1 MTNPFRQHF
10 QRTVA
15 ATAARGTPTSV
26 GGLRD
31 DSAYTL
37 MLAQLD
43 EHRRALKAVE
53 SLERK
58 ADLKRQFL
66 PAYDAWVAGVLDGAA
81 GAQDD
86 VLMTIMVWR
95 IDVGD
100 FRGALEIG
108 AYAVR
113 HDLALPDQYK
123 RSTPC
128 LLVEEFAEAAL
139 RSNRAGES
147 IQVEPLLEI
156 EWLTVV
162 CDMPD
167 EVRAKLHKAIGYG
180 LAASDPAK
188 ALDHLRRALQL
199 FANVGVKKDIERL
212 ERELK
217 NSANGGQSGPGG

>member
-15 ATAARGTPTSV
+15 AKAARGTPAGV

-66 PAYDAWVAGVLDGAA
+66 PTYDAWVAGVLEGAT

-95 IDVGD
+95 VDVGD

-108 AYAVR
+108 AYALR
-113 HDLALPDQYK
+113 HGLPLPDQYK

-139 RSNRAGES
+139 RAHRAGEP

-156 EWLTVV
+156 EQLTTGA
-162 CDMPD
+162 DMPD

-180 LAASDPAK
+180 LTAAEPAR

-217 NSANGGQSGPGG
+217 NSASGGQRGPDG

>member
-15 ATAARGTPTSV
+15 AAAARGTPTSV

-108 AYAVR
+108 AYAVK
-113 HDLALPDQYK
+113 HNLALPDQYK

-139 RSNRAGES
+139 RANRAGES

-156 EWLTVV
+156 EWLTTV

>member
-1 MTNPFRQHF
+1 MTNPFRRHF
-10 QRTVA
+10 QRTIA
-15 ATAARGTPTSV
+15 AKSSRGTPGGA

-53 SLERK
+53 SIERK
-58 ADLKRQFL
+58 AELKRQLL
-66 PAYDAWVAGVLDGAA
+66 PAYDAWVAGVLEGAP

-108 AYAVR
+108 AYALR

-139 RSNRAGES
+139 RTHRAGEP
-147 IQVEPLLEI
+147 IQVEPLVEI
-156 EWLTVV
+156 EDLTASA
-162 CDMPD
+162 DMPD

-180 LAASDPAK
+180 LAAAEPAR

-217 NSANGGQSGPGG
+217 NSANGGQTDPDG

>member
-15 ATAARGTPTSV
+15 AKAARGTPAGV

-58 ADLKRQFL
+58 ADLKRRFL
-66 PAYDAWVAGVLDGAA
+66 PTYDAWVAGVLEGAA

-86 VLMTIMVWR
+86 VLMTVMIWR
-95 IDVGD
+95 VDVGD

-108 AYAVR
+108 SYALR
-113 HDLALPDQYK
+113 HGLPLPDQYK

-139 RSNRAGES
+139 RAHRAGEP

-156 EWLTVV
+156 EQLTTGA
-162 CDMPD
+162 DMPD

-180 LAASDPAK
+180 LTASEPSR

-217 NSANGGQSGPGG
+217 NSASGGQRGADG

>member
-1 MTNPFRQHF
+1 MTNRFRQHF

-15 ATAARGTPTSV
+15 AKGSRGSSPGAGT
-26 GGLRD
+26 LRD

-43 EHRRALKAVE
+43 DNRRALKAVE
-53 SLERK
+53 SFERK
-58 ADLKRQFL
+58 AELKRQFL
-66 PAYDAWVAGVLDGAA
+66 PAYSAWVAGVLDGAT

-86 VLMTIMVWR
+86 VLMTMMVWR

-100 FRGALEIG
+100 YQGAREIG
-108 AYAVR
+108 AYALR
-113 HDLALPDQYK
+113 HGLTLPDQFK

-128 LLVEEFAEAAL
+128 LLVEEFADGAL
-139 RSNRAGES
+139 RANRAGEA
-147 IQVEPLLEI
+147 IEVAPLLDI
-156 EWLTVV
+156 ELLTAAA
-162 CDMPD
+162 DMPD

-180 LAASDPAK
+180 LTAADPAR

-217 NSANGGQSGPGG
+217 NTATGEQSGTGG

>member
-15 ATAARGTPTSV
+15 AKAARGTPASA

-66 PAYDAWVAGVLDGAA
+66 PAYDAWIAGVLDGAT

-95 IDVGD
+95 VDVGD
-100 FRGALEIG
+100 YQGALEIG
-108 AYAVR
+108 AYALR
-113 HDLALPDQYK
+113 HGLTLPDQFK

-128 LLVEEFAEAAL
+128 LLVEEFADAAL
-139 RSNRAGES
+139 RANRAGES
-147 IQVEPLLEI
+147 IQVEPLMDI
-156 EWLTVV
+156 EQLAAAA
-162 CDMPD
+162 DMPD

-180 LAASDPAK
+180 LTDAYPAN

-217 NSANGGQSGPGG
+217 NSASGGQSGPGG

>member
-15 ATAARGTPTSV
+15 ATAARGTPASV

-100 FRGALEIG
+100 YQGALEIG
-108 AYAVR
+108 AYALR
-113 HDLALPDQYK
+113 HALPLPDQYK

-139 RSNRAGES
+139 RAHRAGDA
-147 IQVEPLLEI
+147 IQVEPLVEI
-156 EWLTVV
+156 EQLTATA
-162 CDMPD
+162 DMPD
-167 EVRAKLHKAIGYG
+167 EVRAKLNKAIGYG
-180 LAASDPAK
+180 LSASDPAR
-188 ALDHLRRALQL
+188 ALEHLRRALQL

-217 NSANGGQSGPGG
+217 NSTNGGQSGPGG

>member
-1 MTNPFRQHF
+1 MTNPFRRHF
-10 QRTVA
+10 QRSVA
-15 ATAARGTPTSV
+15 AKSVRGTSAGVSV
-26 GGLRD
+26 LRD

-43 EHRRALKAVE
+43 NHRRALKAVE

-66 PAYDAWVAGVLDGAA
+66 PAYAPWVAGVLEGAT
-81 GAQDD
+81 GVQDD

-100 FRGALEIG
+100 FQGALEIG
-108 AYAVR
+108 AYAIQ
-113 HDLALPDQYK
+113 HNLTLPDRFK

-128 LLVEEFAEAAL
+128 LLVEQFADAAL
-139 RSNRAGES
+139 RANRAGEP
-147 IQVEPLLEI
+147 IQVEPLLEV
-156 EWLTVV
+156 EQLTAGA
-162 CDMPD
+162 DMPD
-167 EVRAKLHKAIGYG
+167 EVRAKLHKALGFG
-180 LAASDPAK
+180 LTTAYPAT

-217 NSANGGQSGPGG
+217 NTAAGDQSGPGG

>member
-1 MTNPFRQHF
+1 MTNLFRHHF

-15 ATAARGTPTSV
+15 AKATRGTLAGV

-43 EHRRALKAVE
+43 DHRRALKAVE

-66 PAYDAWVAGVLDGAA
+66 PVYDAWVAGVLEGAA

-108 AYAVR
+108 AYALR
-113 HDLALPDQYK
+113 HGLALPDQYK

-139 RSNRAGES
+139 RANRAGEP
-147 IQVEPLLEI
+147 IQVEPLMDI
-156 EWLTVV
+156 EQLTATA
-162 CDMPD
+162 DMPD
-167 EVRAKLHKAIGYG
+167 EVRAKVYKAIGYG
-180 LAASDPAK
+180 LAAAYPAH

-217 NSANGGQSGPGG
+217 HSASGGQSGTDG

>member
-10 QRTVA
+10 QRTLA
-15 ATAARGTPTSV
+15 ATAARGAPASV

-66 PAYDAWVAGVLDGAA
+66 PAYDAWVSGVLDGAT

-100 FRGALEIG
+100 FQGALEIG
-108 AYAVR
+108 AYALR
-113 HDLALPDQYK
+113 HSLPLPDQYK

-139 RSNRAGES
+139 RANRAGDAIE
-147 IQVEPLLEI
+147 IEPLLNI
-156 EWLTVV
+156 DQLTASA
-162 CDMPD
+162 DMPD

-180 LAASDPAK
+180 LAASNPAS

-199 FANVGVKKDIERL
+199 FPNVGVKKDIERL

-217 NSANGGQSGPGG
+217 NAAAGGQSGPGG

>member
-15 ATAARGTPTSV
+15 ASASRGTPTSV

-95 IDVGD
+95 VDVGD

-108 AYAVR
+108 AYALR
-113 HDLALPDQYK
+113 HGLALPDQYK

-139 RSNRAGES
+139 RANRAGEP
-147 IQVEPLLEI
+147 IQVDPLIDI
-156 EWLTVV
+156 EQLTAAA
-162 CDMPD
+162 DMPD
-167 EVRAKLHKAIGYG
+167 EVRAKLHKAIGFG
-180 LAASDPAK
+180 LAATYPAN

>member
-1 MTNPFRQHF
+1 MTNLFRQHF
-10 QRTVA
+10 QRSIA
-15 ATAARGTPTSV
+15 AKAARGAPAGASV
-26 GGLRD
+26 LRD

-43 EHRRALKAVE
+43 NHRRALKAVE

-66 PAYDAWVAGVLDGAA
+66 PAYAPWVAGVLEGAT

-95 IDVGD
+95 VDVGD
-100 FRGALEIG
+100 FEGALEIG
-108 AYAVR
+108 AYAMR
-113 HDLALPDQYK
+113 HNLTLPDQFK

-128 LLVEEFAEAAL
+128 LLVEQFADAAL
-139 RSNRAGES
+139 RANRAGGS
-147 IQVEPLLEI
+147 IQVVPLLNVEQ
-156 EWLTVV
+156 LTTGA
-162 CDMPD
+162 DMPD
-167 EVRAKLHKAIGYG
+167 EVRAKLHKALGYG
-180 LAASDPAK
+180 LTDECPAA
-188 ALDHLRRALQL
+188 ALDHLRRALEL

-217 NSANGGQSGPGG
+217 NTAAGDQSGPGG

>member
-15 ATAARGTPTSV
+15 ATAARGTRTSV

-86 VLMTIMVWR
+86 VLMTIMVCR
-95 IDVGD
+95 VDVGD

-108 AYAVR
+108 AYALR
-113 HDLALPDQYK
+113 HGLPLPDQYK

-139 RSNRAGES
+139 RANRAGEAV
-147 IQVEPLLEI
+147 QVEPLLDI
-156 EWLTVV
+156 EQLTALA
-162 CDMPD
+162 DMPD

-180 LAASDPAK
+180 LAAFAPAK

-217 NSANGGQSGPGG
+217 NSVNGGQSGPGG

>member
-15 ATAARGTPTSV
+15 AKAARGSPASV

-66 PAYDAWVAGVLDGAA
+66 PAYDAWIAGVLDGAG

-100 FRGALEIG
+100 YQGALEIG
-108 AYAVR
+108 AYALR
-113 HDLALPDQYK
+113 HGLALPDQYK

-139 RSNRAGES
+139 RANRAGES
-147 IQVEPLLEI
+147 IQVEPLMDI
-156 EWLTVV
+156 EQLTAAA
-162 CDMPD
+162 DMPD

-180 LAASDPAK
+180 LAAAYPAN
-188 ALDHLRRALQL
+188 ALEHLRRALQL

-217 NSANGGQSGPGG
+217 NSASGGQSGSDG

>member
-15 ATAARGTPTSV
+15 ATAARGTPTNA

-113 HDLALPDQYK
+113 HELALPDQYK

-139 RSNRAGES
+139 RANRAGDP

>member
-15 ATAARGTPTSV
+15 ATAARGTPTSA

-113 HDLALPDQYK
+113 HELALPDQYK

-139 RSNRAGES
+139 RANRAGDP

-180 LAASDPAK
+180 MASSDPAK

-217 NSANGGQSGPGG
+217 NSASGGQSGPGG

>member
-15 ATAARGTPTSV
+15 ARAARGTPTSV

-95 IDVGD
+95 VDVGD

-108 AYAVR
+108 AYALR
-113 HDLALPDQYK
+113 HSLALPDQYK

-139 RSNRAGES
+139 RANRAGEP
-147 IQVEPLLEI
+147 IQVDPLMDI
-156 EWLTVV
+156 EQLTALA
-162 CDMPD
+162 DMPD
-167 EVRAKLHKAIGYG
+167 EVRAKLHKAIGFG
-180 LAASDPAK
+180 LAASYPAN

-217 NSANGGQSGPGG
+217 NSANGDQSGPGG

>member
-15 ATAARGTPTSV
+15 ARAATGSPSSV

-66 PAYDAWVAGVLDGAA
+66 PVYDAWVAGVLDGAA

-95 IDVGD
+95 VDVGD
-100 FRGALEIG
+100 FRGALDIG
-108 AYAVR
+108 AYALR
-113 HDLALPDQYK
+113 HGLPLPDQYK

-139 RSNRAGES
+139 RANRAGEA
-147 IQVEPLLEI
+147 IQVEPLLDI
-156 EWLTVV
+156 EHLTAMA
-162 CDMPD
+162 DMPD

-180 LAASDPAK
+180 LAASHPAS